1 MARRKT
7 AAADGQAR
15 EPVRI
20 SGKAWEMRPID
31 SVVPYARNART
42 HSADQ
47 IAKIRGS
54 LREFGFVRPLLID
67 GAGNLISGHGTLEA
81 ARAEGMA
88 SVPCVVVEG
97 LSDTQR
103 RAYIHAD
110 NKLAELSS
118 WDQELLGLDLAELSQ
133 MDLDMKGLGFD
144 MEDLVSVTAYTR
156 SRPQSGGEDDEAP
169 QHGDDEPEEPPAE
182 DRALSGPPASRRG
195 DLWVLGRHR
204 IMCGDSTSRQD
215 MAVLLDGAS
224 PNLLL
229 TDPPYCS
236 GGFQEAGRKSG
247 SIGTSHKDGQMPTII
262 NDNLSTR
269 GYQNLIRG
277 VLQLLPTRFAY
288 IFTDWRMWTT
298 LADLAEASQYAVR
311 NMIVWDKQTPGL
323 GYGWRARHE
332 LVAFLAKDNP
342 KFILDCSGGNV
353 ISEPRSGNKLHP
365 TEKPVALLR
374 EILRV
379 TCFADGVVD
388 PFAGSGST
396 VMACEEAGLPCW
408 AMELDPQFVD
418 TIVRRW
424 LGKTDHGE
432 ARCVR
437 DGQTLTPEDVGLV
450 T

>member
-7 AAADGQAR
+7 GPPAGGQ
-15 EPVRI
+15 EQQPVRI
-20 SGKAWEMRPID
+20 SGRAWEMRPID
-31 SVVPYARNART
+31 SIIPYARNAKI

-47 IAKIRGS
+47 VARIRGS

-81 ARAEGMA
+81 ARAEGMET
-88 SVPCVVVEG
+88 VPCVVVEG

-118 WDQELLGLDLAELSQ
+118 WDEELLGLDLAELSQ
-133 MDLDMKGLGFD
+133 SDLDMQGLGFD
-144 MEDLVSVTAYTR
+144 MEDLVPVAAYTR
-156 SRPQSGGEDDEAP
+156 SRPQSGEENDESQKEDD
-169 QHGDDEPEEPPAE
+169 PEEFPVE
-182 DRALSGPPASRRG
+182 DVSMAGPPASRRG
-195 DLWVLGRHR
+195 DLWILGRHR
-204 IMCGDSTSRQD
+204 IMCGDSTSPQD
-215 MAVLLDGAS
+215 MAALLDGAT

-229 TDPPYCS
+229 MDPPYCS
-236 GGFQEAGRKSG
+236 GGFQEAGRKTG
-247 SIGTSHKDGQMPTII
+247 SIGTERKDGQNPTII

-269 GYQNLIRG
+269 GYQNLIRS

-288 IFTDWRMWTT
+288 IFTDWRMWST
-298 LADLAEASQYAVR
+298 LFDVAEASQYAVR
-311 NMIVWDKQTPGL
+311 NMIVWDKQTPGM
-323 GYGWRARHE
+323 GCGWRTQHE
-332 LVAFLAKDNP
+332 LVAFCAKDKTP
-342 KFILDCSGGNV
+342 FVLKCSGSNV
-353 ISEPRSGNKLHP
+353 ISEKRSGNKFHP
-365 TEKPVALLR
+365 TEKPVALLW

-396 VMACEEAGLPCW
+396 VMACEEHGLPCW

-424 LGKTDHGE
+424 LVKTNQGE
-432 ARCVR
+432 ARCIR
-437 DGQTLTPEDVGLV
+437 EGKALTPEDVGLV
-450 T
+450 L